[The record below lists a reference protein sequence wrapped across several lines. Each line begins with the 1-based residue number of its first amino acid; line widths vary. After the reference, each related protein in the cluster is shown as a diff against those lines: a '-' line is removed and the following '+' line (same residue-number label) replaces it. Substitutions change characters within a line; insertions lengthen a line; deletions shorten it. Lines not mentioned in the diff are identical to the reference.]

1 MLQILG
7 RVYTDCTNGE
17 KEVDVSKNTNTNCSY
32 HPELFH
38 PSEEFLDN
46 TDFDDYEAE
55 IENEDTYKIHPL
67 AARGLAS
74 RCNPKLE
81 EAEDLTN

>member
-67 AARGLAS
+67 L
-74 RCNPKLE
+74 P
-81 EAEDLTN
+81 EDWHQDVTPNSKKRKV

>member
-1 MLQILG
+1 M
-7 RVYTDCTNGE
+7 YTGIDCWH
-17 KEVDVSKNTNTNCSY
+17 VL
-32 HPELFH
+32 ELFH